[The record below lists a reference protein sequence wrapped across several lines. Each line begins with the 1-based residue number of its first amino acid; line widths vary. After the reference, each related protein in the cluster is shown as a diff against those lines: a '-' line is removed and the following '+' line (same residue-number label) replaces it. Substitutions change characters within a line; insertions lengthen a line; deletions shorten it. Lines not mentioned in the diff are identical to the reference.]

1 MPSVTRWVSAIGIW
15 SLVIGHSVGTAPA
28 WGAQAVPIPAAVHVH
43 TTFSSGVDS
52 LDAVVQRARAAGL
65 KAVLFSENYALAFE
79 YGIEPLA
86 GLVRVRE
93 RFPSLAPG
101 GLAAYL
107 EAVRQARVRHP
118 DMILLPGLEVVPY
131 YYWTGSVLE
140 RALTMSDGQKNLLI
154 FGLERVEDLAALPIV
169 GNPRPLRASEWSL
182 RLVPLLLAGGGVW
195 LFRLRRVRTV
205 RWRQYRIQREVR
217 YRWAGTGV
225 MVLSLALAANGFL
238 AGASYWDPKSGPQ
251 GYAPHQAAIDFVA
264 RHGGA
269 SVWSMPE
276 ARDFSVHERAGFSV
290 TIRTNPYPE
299 ALAATR
305 AYTAFGALYA
315 ETTTVEAPGGVWDQ
329 LLLEYLAGRR
339 SNWPVAVG
347 ESAFHYQGQAG
358 KTLEDVQTAFF
369 ASAAS
374 PAAVL
379 EAMRAGRAY
388 AHIRVPEYALSLDG
402 FTVNGAG
409 LGATVQADP
418 GAPPRVSLALRASDG
433 KARAVEVSLIRGGTV
448 LAARKGP
455 TPIAVD
461 LEDREAPRS
470 GAWYY
475 RVDVRG
481 ELGTRLLTNP
491 IFVRVRG

>member
-1 MPSVTRWVSAIGIW
+1 MRWNRAIILLLAVTAR
-15 SLVIGHSVGTAPA
+15 PA

-43 TTFSSGVDS
+43 TTFSSGADS

-65 KAVLFSENYALAFE
+65 KAVLFAENYALAFE

-107 EAVRQARVRHP
+107 EAVRQARARHP

-140 RALTMSDGQKNLLI
+140 RALTMYDGQKNLLI
-154 FGLERVEDLAALPIV
+154 FGLERGEDLAALPIV

-329 LLLEYLAGRR
+329 LLLDYLAGRR
-339 SNWPVAVG
+339 PNWPVAVG

-369 ASAAS
+369 AREPT

-379 EAMRAGRAY
+379 DALRAGRAY
-388 AHIRVPEYALSLDG
+388 THIRVPDFALVLDE
-402 FTVNGAG
+402 FAVNGVGVGEVAS
-409 LGATVQADP
+409 ADV
-418 GAPPRVSLALRASDG
+418 GVPPRISLGLSASDG
-433 KARAVEVSLIRGGTV
+433 RAHPVEVTLVRNGAV
-448 LAARKGP
+448 LAVREGP
-455 TPIAVD
+455 TPFALT
-461 LEDREAPRS
+461 LEDRDAPGT

-475 RVDVRG
+475 RLAVRSQHG
-481 ELGTRLLTNP
+481 GRLLTNP
-491 IFVRVRG
+491 IFVRRRG